1 MQTERELVQMILMGR
16 PHLPQE
22 TAQKWAH
29 YLVQLKGCKLFSV
42 AAQEED
48 PDAWLKAR
56 TFGIG
61 GSDIAT
67 ILGENPWSSPRRIW
81 MSKLNMFA
89 ADKQPQQSEAAR
101 WGNLLETTIA
111 QEWAF
116 RNNKNWIH
124 IPVTLQSEEYEW
136 MLANV
141 DGFVLSDDGSTIT
154 GILEIK
160 TTTAYNEEIWKEGPL
175 PFYYMCQTNWYC
187 GICGLPEYDICC
199 LVGGQHLYAY
209 HIPADPDLFKRE
221 TEAAADFWQNNVL
234 RGIEP
239 LAQEADADVLI
250 AEEHDPE
257 EPPVILQD
265 EESANVVNGFC
276 ELRDKISNLEKV
288 KKALYAQLLV
298 YMGKSCEGIIG
309 EHTLSI
315 NITQRR
321 KADLDKLMKN
331 FPEAYAACV
340 TMTQS
345 SSLKIN

>member
-1 MQTERELVQMILMGR
+1 MQSKEELIELI
-16 PHLPQE
+16 QE
-22 TAQKWAH
+22 TRPDVTILQAVSWAT
-29 YLVQLKGCKLFSV
+29 YLGQLKGCRLFSA
-42 AAQEED
+42 AAQEVT

-67 ILGENPWSSPRRIW
+67 ILDENPWSSPRRIW

-101 WGNLLETTIA
+101 WGNLLESTIA
-111 QEWAF
+111 EEWAY
-116 RNNKNWIH
+116 RNHKNWIH
-124 IPVTLQSEEYEW
+124 IPVTLQSEEHDW

-141 DGFVLSDDGSTIT
+141 DGFVLSDDGTQIT

-160 TTTAYNEEIWKEGPL
+160 TTTAYNEDAWKDGPL

-209 HIPADPDLFKRE
+209 HLPADPDLFKRE
-221 TEAAADFWQNNVL
+221 TEAAADFWQHNVL
-234 RGIEP
+234 EGIEP
-239 LAQEADADVLI
+239 KASSADADILI
-250 AEEHDPE
+250 EEEHDPE

-265 EESANVVNGFC
+265 EESANVINNFC
-276 ELRDKISNLEKV
+276 ELRDKISALEKI

-309 EHTLSI
+309 DHSLSI
-315 NITQRR
+315 SVTQRR
-321 KADLDKLMKN
+321 KVDYDLLKTN
-331 FPEAYAACV
+331 FPDAYEACIS
-340 TMTQS
+340 MTS
-345 SSLKIN
+345 SASLRIK